1 MAYFSSSLNVNRP
14 LLLSLLIMK
23 IKAGAA
29 AFFKK
34 QALWD
39 GGESYGDRHFLT
51 FTRRSLMS
59 AAAPCAENAC
69 VGQESVTVHALL
81 RRIMR

>member
-34 QALWD
+34 NRPC
-39 GGESYGDRHFLT
+39 GMGERVMGIGT
-51 FTRRSLMS
+51 FPLSH
-59 AAAPCAENAC
+59 EE
-69 VGQESVTVHALL
+69 V
-81 RRIMR
+81 